1 EVAGE
6 HGCDCWL
13 ADVASVAFAEARN
26 DVVEGRQLEHPDGVE
41 ELLAAQGEVLT
52 QRSIDGESRLRQL
65 ALEHL
70 LDERNA
76 GAALRTRTAACLQRT
91 EFGAAL
97 LMDARANRTGRDR
110 VTGTHKRVIRKLSAV
125 GSGGTRHREIR
136 AGVGAQLRT

>member
-1 EVAGE
+1 GAVLLHIGERPIVRVLQASTAGVEDVAVEVAGE
-6 HGCDCWL
+6 HGCDSWL
-13 ADVASVAFAEARN
+13 ADVASVAFAEARD
-26 DVVEGRQLEHPDGVE
+26 DVVEGRQLEYPDGVE

-91 EFGAAL
+91 EFGAA
-97 LMDARANRTGRDR
+97 
-110 VTGTHKRVIRKLSAV
+110 
-125 GSGGTRHREIR
+125 
-136 AGVGAQLRT
+136 